1 MLRKARLD
9 ERYILEIII
18 HLTETEVDVPVFVNR
33 ESRKRKHFGQLCVRI
48 HSAGKIKMA
57 DDACSFLTVLVTTRT
72 QKKEF
77 QLFSCSDIPR
87 KETRSDINVLELIQ
101 DEVMVVDLK
110 YFADACKI
118 KLANIYSERGRVAE
132 YK

>member
-101 DEVMVVDLK
+101 DEVMVCRPQVL
-110 YFADACKI
+110 CRCMQ
-118 KLANIYSERGRVAE
+118 NQTC
-132 YK
+132 